1 MTQKIRKI
9 LVPLDGSKN
18 SLRGLKFALNLSKQS
33 GSSILG
39 LHVSSLPFFL
49 KTPEIIDQKNKKS
62 KCLKKL
68 YWARV
73 ISALL
78 LTPYVFFQYIFS
90 DLTYLPVRIFFVIF
104 SFFILY
110 LLVKRWG
117 KETTL
122 RRK

>member
-1 MTQKIRKI
+1 MMIMYGGI
-9 LVPLDGSKN
+9 LFL
-18 SLRGLKFALNLSKQS
+18 FAALFFAALSWQIYKQNKQS
-33 GSSILG
+33 
-39 LHVSSLPFFL
+39 
-49 KTPEIIDQKNKKS
+49 KY
-62 KCLKKL
+62 LKKL

-73 ISALL
+73 ISTLL

-90 DLTYLPVRIFFVIF
+90 DLTYFPIRITFVIF

-117 KETTL
+117 KEVTS

>member
-1 MTQKIRKI
+1 MNVFMII
-9 LVPLDGSKN
+9 MYGGVLFL
-18 SLRGLKFALNLSKQS
+18 FAALLFAALSWKAY
-33 GSSILG
+33 
-39 LHVSSLPFFL
+39 
-49 KTPEIIDQKNKKS
+49 QKNKKS
-62 KCLKKL
+62 KHLKKL

-117 KETTL
+117 KEATS